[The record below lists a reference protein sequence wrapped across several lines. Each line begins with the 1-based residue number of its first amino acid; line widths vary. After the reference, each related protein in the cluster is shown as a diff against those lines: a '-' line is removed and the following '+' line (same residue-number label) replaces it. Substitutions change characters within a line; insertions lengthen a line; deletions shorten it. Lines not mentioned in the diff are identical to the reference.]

1 MIIWKIEF
9 GSFSSDIPVTTIN
22 GIAKP
27 LTEINR
33 NGLEYYLP
41 VDYESINIHFG
52 IVLLGYHMG
61 GIP

>member
-1 MIIWKIEF
+1 MIIWKTEF
-9 GSFSSDIPVTTIN
+9 GSFSAGVPVATTN